1 MTERHRSLAYIGGPT
16 LLVSH
21 QFLVFGIPIVVA
33 TSLAVGSD
41 LTLPA
46 FAARLLS
53 EAFLLLLVWLISE
66 AAKWTIFRN
75 RDITPINP
83 IVVLAFGA
91 FLGIVALVSGSLLDR
106 WLGVSFIPVSLGTGL
121 VAAALGAAVIALA
134 SLLEM
139 SRLDFRM
146 LRRRTLEHA
155 DASFGAQQLR
165 DSISAVFDRLADEA
179 VAHVGESHE
188 SREALEVVDHSV
200 SSFIRRFANEG
211 RARGKLLETYV
222 VLRGVTRDAVALRP
236 FNSPLAVAV
245 VYSVGIFVTN
255 QFYDTE
261 RAAAA
266 LLAAALDLIVVT
278 SSLLVANRLW
288 AWRRVPSPTAALV
301 RAGVVV
307 ILLAIITTF
316 INQTLFWDSLTPVVF
331 LAGILVNLASITLI
345 LVVAAIATISRSGAT
360 KAPREGDLFDSDRPI
375 SGSMGRALEEVIRRR
390 LATHLHSAVQNQVLA
405 MRMGNPSGSS
415 FDQAALEEQVREII
429 ERAKQDFLKQQT
441 SPLTDRV
448 TSLQQTWAPRVTLDF
463 FTEIR
468 NLTPVQEK
476 VLFLVIQECVTNSV
490 RHGLALHVDITIER
504 WPPDD
509 PNSFRLTVT
518 DNGIGPVHKLS
529 AEGLGLRF
537 LNELSEG
544 HLKLAFGSEG
554 GARLEAVI
562 RC

>member
-1 MTERHRSLAYIGGPT
+1 
-16 LLVSH
+16 
-21 QFLVFGIPIVVA
+21 
-33 TSLAVGSD
+33 
-41 LTLPA
+41 
-46 FAARLLS
+46 
-53 EAFLLLLVWLISE
+53 
-66 AAKWTIFRN
+66 
-75 RDITPINP
+75 
-83 IVVLAFGA
+83 
-91 FLGIVALVSGSLLDR
+91 
-106 WLGVSFIPVSLGTGL
+106 VSLGTGL

-179 VAHVGESHE
+179 VTHVGESHE

-490 RHGLALHVDITIER
+490 RHGLASHVDITIER

-537 LNELSEG
+537 LNELSDG